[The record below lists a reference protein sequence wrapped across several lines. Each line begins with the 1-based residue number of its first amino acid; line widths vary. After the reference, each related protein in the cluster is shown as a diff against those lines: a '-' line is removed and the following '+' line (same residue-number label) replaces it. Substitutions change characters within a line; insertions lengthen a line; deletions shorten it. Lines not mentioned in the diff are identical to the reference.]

1 MDRTPR
7 QIMETYLSDVAV
19 DGRLEL
25 LEELANPDMV
35 DEANKAFGGPEGR
48 EGLVAHVY
56 GFRRNVTHL
65 AVKVDRIVAG
75 KSDVMAWWSFTGR
88 HAGPWLGR
96 KPTGREITGNVF
108 SFFDLRDGRIS
119 FYRLWLCAEFDGEPV
134 IFDSSR
140 PERLL
145 HGNWANRFG

>member
-1 MDRTPR
+1 MKRTPR

-48 EGLVAHVY
+48 EGLFAHVH
-56 GFRRNVTHL
+56 GFRRNVTDL
-65 AVKVDRIVAG
+65 SVNVDRIVAG
-75 KSDVMAWWSFTGR
+75 ESDVMAWWSFSGIHT
-88 HAGPWLGR
+88 GPWLGR
-96 KPTGREITGNVF
+96 APTCKRITGNVF
-108 SFFDLRDGRIS
+108 SFFDLKDGRIS
-119 FYRLWLCAEFDGEPV
+119 FYRLWFCAMFDDEAV

-140 PERLL
+140 PESLL
-145 HGNWANRFG
+145 KKT